1 MADVMVTARMSPDKK
16 SRGNRMLAQLG
27 TNASRAING
36 LYDYVIEHGSL
47 PMEKDE
53 ERAPLKDRLADAS
66 AWFDSLVDAS
76 LIDERFSS
84 MTDEEIRRERLMAR
98 GLVEQGWRQ

>member
-16 SRGNRMLAQLG
+16 FRGNRMLAQLG
-27 TNASRAING
+27 TNASQAING

-47 PMEKDE
+47 PMKKDE
-53 ERAPLKDRLADAS
+53 EKAPLRDRLADAS
-66 AWFDSLVDAS
+66 IWFDSLVDAS

-84 MTDEEIRRERLMAR
+84 MTDEEIRRERLIAR
-98 GLVEQGWRQ
+98 GLVGQGRHQ